1 MRALLEERAKQPSIA
16 PVTPGLD
23 AFLASL
29 DELFQPDRVNA
40 HLWHC
45 RTQEEFDEARDAL
58 DDYEDDLRA
67 RPELDGG
74 NDGFFTDR
82 N

>member
-1 MRALLEERAKQPSIA
+1 MLQARAEALEA
-16 PVTPGLD
+16 PPATSHLD
-23 AFLASL
+23 AFLESL
-29 DELFQPDRVNA
+29 NELFQPDRVNA